1 MTASRRG
8 GGIFFGL
15 VCRSGGGPAS
25 VDELFDGV
33 SLVLVGSSSQRRA
46 RREEQGGR
54 QQYQRSSTPR
64 RRQHHT
70 TGTSRWVS
78 LLNVLCAMTPPLMF
92 CFTEVRYDTCRS
104 LASPRSNSQTFPNRS
119 EWPVPELLLLQVG
132 MPSGLWYRLR
142 VSSLP
147 SKSVR

>member
-1 MTASRRG
+1 MTASG
-8 GGIFFGL
+8 LGDGIFFGL

-104 LASPRSNSQTFPNRS
+104 LASLSTNSQTSPNT
-119 EWPVPELLLLQVG
+119 VPELLLLQVSWNALG
-132 MPSGLWYRLR
+132 CTASG
-142 VSSLP
+142 SLLCQSGRP
-147 SKSVR
+147 IP